1 MTTNTRRRELVAN
14 PGTKSTPTGD
24 STVNTMS
31 KYIASDIADALDI
44 DADQFSNVEP
54 INGNPEDT
62 FDWFYSG
69 DINAVDHG
77 GIWFSDGDEWDTDG
91 YCSAV
96 GIASSCDEPY
106 TLYLYRRTVNKPSTM
121 RKLIDVINRDGS
133 CFDEWADADGDV
145 RRQIEAESCMR
156 HGLSDPDQDHRTKSY
171 IVIEQS
177 DDGIAAMNHLEAY
190 LEDRGDS
197 LARYKAYD
205 RFLVLRDAAKIHDA
219 EIVTHAQMEQIIWD
233 AV

>member
-1 MTTNTRRRELVAN
+1 MN
-14 PGTKSTPTGD
+14 
-24 STVNTMS
+24 
-31 KYIASDIADALDI
+31 KYIASDIADAIDI
-44 DADQFSNVEP
+44 DIDQFSNVEP

-69 DINAVDHG
+69 DINAVDYG
-77 GIWFSDGDEWDTDG
+77 GVWFSDEDKWDTDG

-96 GIASSCDEPY
+96 EIDSSCDEPY
-106 TLYLYRRTVNKPSTM
+106 PLYLCRRTVNKPSTM

-133 CFDEWADADGDV
+133 CFDEWTDADGDV

-177 DDGIAAMNHLEAY
+177 DDGIAAMNHLEEY
-190 LEDRGDS
+190 LEDRSDS

-205 RFLVLRDAAKIHDA
+205 RFLVLRDAAKTHNA